1 MTLGALHDTLL
12 PRLIAGERRMEY
24 AGRFVERGGN

>member
-12 PRLIAGERRMEY
+12 PELISGELRVKAAARVIKE
-24 AGRFVERGGN
+24 ATA